1 MRARYAG
8 LVGLVGVVALAAVVT
23 EAVGQPPVQKPVWV
37 YAHDLRVRKGGEK
50 DFTKDTPKIGV
61 EVFKD
66 EAGGALVAISQAGD
80 LDVVPAGQVGAEK
93 KAAWLFAHDL
103 RARKGD
109 EERFSTGTTK
119 YGVEAFKDTASGKIL
134 YVSEKA
140 TVAFADT
147 PASVANDQGPDW
159 HHALVLKVRGPNQ
172 TEWTNARKFG
182 IEAFKDGNTGGLI
195 YITETGSLACL
206 PAPSQ
211 PPDPDKVKPPTA
223 LYGLGLRV
231 RKADEKDFT
240 DGTKKVGV
248 EVFRDDNT
256 GGLLYISE
264 TGSLAAV
271 PAPAQVKSGGGVDW
285 THAMTLKARPGGVV
299 EFDKANQYGVEVF
312 RDKNTGY
319 LVYATE
325 TGAIAVLARK

>member
-8 LVGLVGVVALAAVVT
+8 LVGLVGVVALAAGP
-23 EAVGQPPVQKPVWV
+23 AGGQPPAAQKPVWV

-50 DFTKDTPKIGV
+50 DFTKDTPKVGV
-61 EVFKD
+61 EFFKD
-66 EAGGALVAISQAGD
+66 EAGGALVAVTQVGD
-80 LDVVPAGQVGAEK
+80 VAVVPAGQVGAEK
-93 KAAWLFAHDL
+93 KASWLFAHDL

-109 EERFSTGTTK
+109 EEKFTPSTAK
-119 YGVEAFKDTASGKIL
+119 FGVEAFKDTASGKIL

-140 TVAFADT
+140 TAALADA
-147 PASVANDQGPDW
+147 PSAVANDKEPVW
-159 HHALVLKVRGPNQ
+159 HHALVLKVRGPNEK
-172 TEWTNARKFG
+172 EWTNARKFG
-182 IEAFKDGNTGGLI
+182 VEAFKDGNTGGLI

-223 LYGLGLRV
+223 LYGLELRV
-231 RKADEKDFT
+231 RKADEPDFT
-240 DGTKKVGV
+240 ANTKKVGV
-248 EVFRDDNT
+248 EVFRDENT

-264 TGSLAAV
+264 TGSVAAV

-285 THAMTLKARPGGVV
+285 KHAMTLKARPGGVN
-299 EFDKANQYGVEVF
+299 EFDKANKFGVEVF
-312 RDKNTGY
+312 LDKNTGY

-325 TGAIAVLARK
+325 TGAIAVLAKK